1 MIEEVIVRQ
10 NGGALEVTLPKA
22 MTDRLNLR
30 PGDKVYTVETEHG
43 ILLTPFDPETA
54 RVMES
59 EARIS
64 SRYADALAKLAKLAK

>member
-1 MIEEVIVRQ
+1 MIEEIIVRQ

-30 PGDKVYTVETEHG
+30 PGDKAYAVETENG
-43 ILLTPFDPETA
+43 ILLTPHDPETA

-59 EARIS
+59 GAWIS
-64 SRYADALAKLAKLAK
+64 SRYADALAKLAK